1 MPLCKQ
7 TKPIFVDNY
16 VQKNKRAVAPSQ
28 HAGFSVQA
36 GRQPRPNLLREKI
49 ERKNVKLPHELKCGI
64 GCGVASGK
72 ARKGKKGSRFCLCGV
87 FRVRPTAGV
96 SWFHKRS
103 GLFYGGKYKNIQAT
117 TECEH

>member
-28 HAGFSVQA
+28 HAGFLVQA

-72 ARKGKKGSRFCLCGV
+72 ARKEKKKVKVLLMWRLQS
-87 FRVRPTAGV
+87 
-96 SWFHKRS
+96 
-103 GLFYGGKYKNIQAT
+103 
-117 TECEH
+117 